1 MTVPASHRLDH
12 SHANGNP
19 DLRNVTTSDP
29 SGEESELRALKTT
42 STIKNERGWRRIV
55 RNFSPSWFSVTM
67 GTGVVAI
74 IFHSIPWRAD
84 WLYYFSIIFFVLN
97 ACLFAAAFTISVL
110 RYTIWPEIFRVM
122 VEDSTNSLFLGT
134 IPMGFLT
141 LVEMWIFV
149 CIPAWGTWA
158 AYVGWGMW
166 MLASVAS
173 VAVTVSLGV
182 LLMSEAHQHSLG
194 TITAAQL
201 LPIAATIVA
210 AGTGSDMAAA
220 LPNPQHALATAI
232 TSYIL
237 WGMAIPMAF
246 SVLVIYYQRLALHK
260 MPSREV
266 IVSAFLP
273 LGPLGLGGRA
283 ILNLGLVC
291 KNTFPKTQSLDPM
304 AGQIAY
310 VVGFFVALI
319 MWGWVRNDRHH
330 KSCLRQSSTGE
341 RLTILCSTGTD
352 LVCVCPCVHLQEQA
366 HPVQHG
372 KQSSHSF

>member
-1 MTVPASHRLDH
+1 
-12 SHANGNP
+12 
-19 DLRNVTTSDP
+19 
-29 SGEESELRALKTT
+29 
-42 STIKNERGWRRIV
+42 
-55 RNFSPSWFSVTM
+55 M
-67 GTGVVAI
+67 G
-74 IFHSIPWRAD
+74 
-84 WLYYFSIIFFVLN
+84 Y
-97 ACLFAAAFTISVL
+97 
-110 RYTIWPEIFRVM
+110 
-122 VEDSTNSLFLGT
+122 
-134 IPMGFLT
+134 LT

-149 CIPAWGTWA
+149 CIPAWGPWA
-158 AYVGWGMW
+158 AYVGWGLW
-166 MLASVAS
+166 ILGSTAA
-173 VAVTVSLGV
+173 VAVTLSLGV

-232 TSYIL
+232 ASYIL
-237 WGMAIPMAF
+237 WGMAVPMAF

-260 MPSREV
+260 MPPREV

-291 KNTFPKTQSLDPM
+291 KDVFPSTGSVDPI

-319 MWGWVRNDRHH
+319 MWSWGLVWFAFAVASIYRSRPIPFVSEHRTLGYGHLDLYTGSGEILSFGFARYLSCSLSNVTAIKSYGIFPLTSSRTWVGGGSPSR
-330 KSCLRQSSTGE
+330 LGST
-341 RLTILCSTGTD
+341 
-352 LVCVCPCVHLQEQA
+352 V
-366 HPVQHG
+366 PVQC
-372 KQSSHSF
+372 SSESSCHPFS